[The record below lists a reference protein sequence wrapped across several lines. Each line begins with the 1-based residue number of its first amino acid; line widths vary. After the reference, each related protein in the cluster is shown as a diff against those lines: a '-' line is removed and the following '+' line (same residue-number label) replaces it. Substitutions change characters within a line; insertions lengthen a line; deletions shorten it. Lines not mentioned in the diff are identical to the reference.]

1 MQKTFINSSNGDIE
15 ITAAGKVINTTDT
28 SADQCI
34 SNIQHFNITEF
45 LKYYQLEVMP
55 ASIDILDIGYW
66 FNGASGKPEYEPPA
80 QDWREEK
87 KQQMAIEL
95 AELAYQKEI
104 ATAARV
110 IKFYPQEAGSKW
122 DAIEIHPVY
131 DDGEGNADICEEGQE
146 TYWSIYLHQA
156 QGGLKCVADMPS
168 KELAMDV
175 KALIKEVTATNKH
188 GIL

>member
-1 MQKTFINSSNGDIE
+1 MQKTIISSSNGDIE

-34 SNIQHFNITEF
+34 SNIAHFNIEEF
-45 LKYYQLEVMP
+45 LRYYQLEVMP

-66 FNGASGKPEYEPPA
+66 FNDAAGKQEYEAPA

-87 KQQMAIEL
+87 KQYMAD
-95 AELAYQKEI
+95 ELAYQKKI
-104 ATAARV
+104 TTPGQL
-110 IKFYPQEAGSKW
+110 IKFYPHEAGSKW

-131 DDGEGNADICEEGQE
+131 DDGEGNADICDEGQE